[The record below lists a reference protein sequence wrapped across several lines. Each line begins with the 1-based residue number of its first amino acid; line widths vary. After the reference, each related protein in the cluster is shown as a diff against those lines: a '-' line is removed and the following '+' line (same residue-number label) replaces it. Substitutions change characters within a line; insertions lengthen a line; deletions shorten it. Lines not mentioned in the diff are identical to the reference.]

1 MTKKIR
7 EIAMPIDEF
16 IIRIYLMVDEYYQ
29 KIVTS
34 KLRQGGFAPK
44 LSDSEIITM
53 EIVGEFLQMD
63 TDVQIH
69 QYFHEHWL
77 TWFPTLCSSA
87 NFAKQCVNLLQ
98 VKTLI
103 QQQVIKQH
111 GQDNIHFIDGFPIP
125 VCKYAR
131 ACKHKTFKQD
141 SSFSYCASKKEK
153 YFGFAGHLL
162 INLSGMIT
170 HFTFASASID
180 ERVVAP
186 DILDGIHGLLGADKG
201 YISPELSNY
210 CFNRCIDL
218 QTPFRKNMVDIRPLP
233 VVQRLKKARRNI
245 ETVISQLSKR
255 FSMQKVRAKTLRHLS
270 HRFIRK
276 ILAHNF
282 CFVLNKQLGNPP
294 LQFELLI
301 SS

>member
-1 MTKKIR
+1 
-7 EIAMPIDEF
+7 MPIDEF
-16 IIRIYLMVDEYYQ
+16 IIKTYLMIDEYYQ
-29 KIVTS
+29 KIVTN

-44 LSDSEIITM
+44 LTDSEIITM

-69 QYFHEHWL
+69 RYFHTHWL
-77 TWFPTLCSSA
+77 SWFPTIGSSA

-103 QQQVIKQH
+103 QQLIVKHH

-125 VCKYAR
+125 VCKYTR
-131 ACKHKTFKQD
+131 AYKHKNFIQD
-141 SSFSYCASKKEK
+141 SSFSFCASKQEK
-153 YFGFAGHLL
+153 YFGFEGHLL

-170 HFTFASASID
+170 NFTFASAHID
-180 ERVVAP
+180 ERMVAP
-186 DILDGIHGLLGADKG
+186 DILDGIYGLLGADKG
-201 YISPELSNY
+201 YISSELSSY
-210 CFNRCIDL
+210 CANRCIDL
-218 QTPFRKNMVDIRPLP
+218 QTPFRNNMVDNRPKSVL
-233 VVQRLKKARRNI
+233 QRLKKARRTV
-245 ETVISQLSKR
+245 ETVIGQLSER

-270 HRFIRK
+270 HRFMRK
-276 ILAHNF
+276 ILAHNL
-282 CFVLNKQLGNPP
+282 CFVLNKQSGNPP